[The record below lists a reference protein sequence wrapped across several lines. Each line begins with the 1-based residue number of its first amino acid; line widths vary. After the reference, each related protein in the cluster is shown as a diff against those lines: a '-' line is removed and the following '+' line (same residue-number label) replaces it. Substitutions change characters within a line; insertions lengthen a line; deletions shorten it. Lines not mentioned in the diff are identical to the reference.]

1 MSTLFSRA
9 FNFVLA
15 LVPQSRHR
23 GNTPVDIDSVDIA
36 VDIAVDEDLT
46 VFDLEI
52 LQLDDTG
59 AVVGMTAIIKGLLLE
74 LSDGKLPQR

>member
-9 FNFVLA
+9 LNFALA
-15 LVPQSRHR
+15 LVLQGRHR
-23 GNTPVDIDSVDIA
+23 GNTPVDFDS

-59 AVVGMTAIIKGLLLE
+59 AVVGVAAIIKGLRLE
-74 LSDGKLPQR
+74 LSDGKLPKG

>member
-15 LVPQSRHR
+15 LVPQGRHR

-36 VDIAVDEDLT
+36 VDEDIT

-59 AVVGMTAIIKGLLLE
+59 AVVGVTAIIKGLRLE
-74 LSDGKLPQR
+74 LSDGKLPKG